1 MEYGITHNQQEYR
14 DLLINVILSRLSG
27 SSVLAVE
34 DVENI
39 EMSINFIL
47 NKCEA
52 GSLIERYQQ
61 GRQVLQEQVEATKVL
76 YEKILIQYKS
86 YEIEALKGSITGF
99 KDFFKQYDLNF
110 GAHLVP
116 GVWLDYQLAEP
127 VDEQLYQGIDFVWH
141 YLTNFYCEMQFL
153 NSISEAVILTTLE
166 EYSHDLGI
174 DYRVD
179 VNNVYEVIFNQ
190 VFTHIFLSKS
200 VTSNTSLVL
209 SENEASYLLA
219 HKEEIYPTLSQI
231 DFIKENRYYRHSLKK
246 LQTKLNHITNVADL
260 SGLLLIKKEP
270 QDKIIF
276 AAPLSALAYT
286 QLTAAIESGMSLKT
300 VAQKIASPFDLIA
313 LCEDRVLTEDEFSK
327 VVAYLDL
334 TVFIAFLLW
343 VKSEQHNEWLK
354 INDILKAKDKTILPL
369 KQRLSQMTAA
379 EITYVNQALATIK
392 VVGNDF
398 F

>member
-1 MEYGITHNQQEYR
+1 M
-14 DLLINVILSRLSG
+14 
-27 SSVLAVE
+27 
-34 DVENI
+34 
-39 EMSINFIL
+39 
-47 NKCEA
+47 
-52 GSLIERYQQ
+52 
-61 GRQVLQEQVEATKVL
+61 
-76 YEKILIQYKS
+76 
-86 YEIEALKGSITGF
+86 
-99 KDFFKQYDLNF
+99 
-110 GAHLVP
+110 
-116 GVWLDYQLAEP
+116 
-127 VDEQLYQGIDFVWH
+127 
-141 YLTNFYCEMQFL
+141 
-153 NSISEAVILTTLE
+153 
-166 EYSHDLGI
+166 GI

-219 HKEEIYPTLSQI
+219 HKDEISPTLSQI
-231 DFIKENRYYRHSLKK
+231 NFIKENRYYQQSLKK

-276 AAPLSALAYT
+276 AAPMSALAYT
-286 QLTAAIESGMSLKT
+286 QLTAAIEAGMSLKT

-313 LCEDRVLTEDEFSK
+313 LREDRVLTENEFSK
-327 VVAYLDL
+327 VVAYLDI

-343 VKSEQHNEWLK
+343 VKSEQHNEWLQ
-354 INDILKAKDKTILPL
+354 INDILKAKDKAILPL

-379 EITYVNQALATIK
+379 EITRVNQALATIK
-392 VVGNDF
+392 VAGNDF